1 MKNKKPIR
9 YTLSILI
16 ILIIGFISN
25 YLVINTEISNFSIFS
40 LISLFTYFGVL
51 IGFSL
56 TIYTFGLS
64 MCNDI
69 KKNIQEVKEL
79 TDEKK
84 EILFQKLIH
93 GFKEIKQDIWLIFF
107 AIVLIVIFAIL
118 SEIKNPFNWEVERLR
133 IPETINLSFFTLSTL
148 AMFDIMKTLFNLSEI
163 NLELLKNKNVKS

>member
-1 MKNKKPIR
+1 
-9 YTLSILI
+9 
-16 ILIIGFISN
+16 
-25 YLVINTEISNFSIFS
+25 
-40 LISLFTYFGVL
+40 
-51 IGFSL
+51 
-56 TIYTFGLS
+56 